1 MANYIFLYGL
11 AGARDSYRV
20 VRYSKI
26 SNYRNFPIR
35 IIKEEARKMV
45 EEYPLII
52 EVYAIDNCYE
62 VYQAF
67 RDTAMKF
74 SIDENI
80 AFRSLLENEAIRV
93 I

>member
-1 MANYIFLYGL
+1 MINYIFLYGL
-11 AGARDSYRV
+11 AGASDSYRV
-20 VRYSKI
+20 VRYQKI
-26 SNYRNFPIR
+26 GNYRNFPIR
-35 IIKEEARKMV
+35 VIKEEARKMV
-45 EEYPLII
+45 EDYPAIK

-74 SIDENI
+74 SIDENV
-80 AFRSLLENEAIRV
+80 AFKGLLENEAIKV